1 VTGTPIQHVA
11 DDARDGGGVYWDSA
25 RELWLDGY
33 PQTLWRRHSD
43 TVHSALVERWLPAGL
58 GSVLKT
64 DLFDEAVSEG
74 LYPAL
79 AAKAQRV
86 VGIDDSGTVV
96 AAAQARHPA
105 LVGRCADVRDLPFTD
120 GEFDAVL
127 SNSTLDHFDSR
138 DEIYAA
144 LGELRRVLRPGGTL
158 ALTLDNP
165 MNPIIALSKVL
176 PRRSLNHMWMRFGHA
191 SSSIGLL
198 PYYVGATLS
207 IGELRR
213 SLPRLGFDIRE
224 SGAIVHAPR
233 VVAAVVADVLQK
245 RGSAPAQRRFLQ
257 LLLAGE
263 TLSGWPTRYVTGHLV
278 AVRAI
283 RV

>member
-1 VTGTPIQHVA
+1 M
-11 DDARDGGGVYWDSA
+11 
-25 RELWLDGY
+25 
-33 PQTLWRRHSD
+33 
-43 TVHSALVERWLPAGL
+43 

-79 AAKAQRV
+79 AAKADRV
-86 VGIDDSGTVV
+86 VGVDDSETVV
-96 AAAQARHPA
+96 SAAQARHA
-105 LVGRCADVRDLPFTD
+105 TLVGRCADVRDLPFAD

-127 SNSTLDHFDSR
+127 SNSTLDHFDST
-138 DEIYAA
+138 DEIFAA
-144 LGELRRVLRPGGTL
+144 LRELRRVLRRGGTL
-158 ALTLDNP
+158 VLTLDNP
-165 MNPIIALSKVL
+165 MNPIIALSKIL
-176 PRRSLNHMWMRFGHA
+176 PRRSLNRAWVRFGHA

-213 SLPRLGFDIRE
+213 SLPPLGFDIRE

-233 VVAAVVADVLQK
+233 IVAAVVADVLQK
-245 RGSAPAQRRFLQ
+245 RASTPAQQRFLR

-263 TLSGWPTRYVTGHLV
+263 TLAGLPTRYVTGHLV